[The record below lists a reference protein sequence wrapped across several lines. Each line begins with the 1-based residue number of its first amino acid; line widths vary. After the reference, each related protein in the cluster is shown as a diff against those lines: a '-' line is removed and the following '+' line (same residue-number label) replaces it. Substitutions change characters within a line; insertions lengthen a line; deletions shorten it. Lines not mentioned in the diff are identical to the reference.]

1 MTQEEIVKTVQKE
14 SSDIQTKFIMQ
25 LVGLCEEYGVKKTEF
40 IRDTISE
47 LNEFASNTDFDKLKV

>member
-1 MTQEEIVKTVQKE
+1 MTQNKIIKTVQKE

-40 IRDTISE
+40 IRDTIGE
-47 LNEFASNTDFDKLKV
+47 LYNFVLKTNFEQLKS

>member
-47 LNEFASNTDFDKLKV
+47 LNEFAANTDFDKLKV